1 MSQLLTLS
9 RAARLA
15 GVSRGEL
22 QKQIRELA
30 FETFEGKIAVEDLLR
45 AYPEVDIDHDPTL
58 ERLER
63 IKASTRPKSRYTDHW
78 MPEPDVLMARL
89 HDFQHVL
96 TRTKSTLNSMEELL
110 AEVTQQVQSMA
121 HANDQELRAD
131 VARLGE
137 RLQNSLEK
145 AQTTTDRKAELFAK
159 DALLRLIAVSARLLP
174 SGHEFYV
181 EGKDSL
187 LEAALRA
194 GLRLDYGCSS
204 GNCGSCKVRVLQG
217 RVSKLR
223 DHDYV
228 LSARE
233 KEEGYCLA
241 CSNTAVSDVLLE
253 AREALTAAD
262 LPYQEIRCLMRK
274 TESVSEELHLLH
286 VQTPR
291 TKTLRFMAGQRVKMT
306 LEDGQQRELAV
317 ASCPCD
323 GRNLQF
329 LVRRRPGDD
338 FVAALLARGKGQMLL
353 IEGPKGEFLL
363 EEEALEPA
371 VFVAVGD
378 GFAAIK
384 SLIEHAIAI
393 DNAIGMH
400 LFRIDMVPHGSLLG
414 NLCRSWDDAL
424 DNFVYRRLE
433 PDVSP
438 VDVLTAVA
446 GACGDL
452 AKSRLYLAAPA
463 EWSHAFVAAALEQ
476 GVPDENIRVIPIDT
490 H

>member
-1 MSQLLTLS
+1 MPQLLSLS

-22 QKQIRELA
+22 QKQIRKLA
-30 FETFEGKIAVEDLLR
+30 LETFEGRIAVEDLLR
-45 AYPEVDIDHDPTL
+45 AYPDVDIDYDPVL
-58 ERLER
+58 ERVAR
-63 IKASTRPKSRYTDHW
+63 IKANTRPKSRYTDHW

-110 AEVTQQVQSMA
+110 AEVTEQLQSMA
-121 HANDQELRAD
+121 NSNDQELRPE
-131 VARLGE
+131 VARLGG
-137 RLQNSLEK
+137 RLQHSLDK
-145 AQTTTDRKAELFAK
+145 ARTTTDRKAELFAK
-159 DALLRLIAVSARLLP
+159 DAMLRLVAVNARLMP
-174 SGHEFYV
+174 SGHEFFV
-181 EGKDSL
+181 EGRDSL

-194 GLRLDYGCSS
+194 GLHLDYGCSS

-217 RVSKLR
+217 RVSKVR
-223 DHDYV
+223 EHDYV
-228 LSARE
+228 LSTRE
-233 KEEGYCLA
+233 QEEGYCLA

-262 LPYQEIRCLMRK
+262 LPHQEIRCRVHK
-274 TESVSEELHLLH
+274 TETVSEGLNLLH

-291 TKTLRFMAGQRVKMT
+291 TKTLRFMAGQRVNVT
-306 LEDGQQRELAV
+306 LEDGQQRELPV

-338 FVAALLARGKGQMLL
+338 FADALLDKGKGQMFL
-353 IEGPKGEFLL
+353 IEGPTGDYLL
-363 EEEALEPA
+363 EEEALDPA
-371 VFVAVGD
+371 VFLAVGD

-400 LFRIDMVPHGSLLG
+400 LFRVDTVPHGSLLG

-433 PDVSP
+433 PDASP
-438 VDVLTAVA
+438 VDVLKAVA
-446 GACGDL
+446 GSCGDL

-476 GVPDENIRVIPIDT
+476 GVPDATIRVIPIDSY
-490 H
+490 

>member
-22 QKQIRELA
+22 QKKIRKLA
-30 FETFEGKIAVEDLLR
+30 FETFEGQIAVEDLLR
-45 AYPEVDIDHDPTL
+45 AYPDVDIDYDPVL
-58 ERLER
+58 ERVAR

-78 MPEPDVLMARL
+78 MPEPEVLMARL

-110 AEVTQQVQSMA
+110 AEATEQLQSMA
-121 HANDQELRAD
+121 RANDRELRAE
-131 VARLGE
+131 VARLGD
-137 RLQNSLEK
+137 RLRHSLDK
-145 AQTTTDRKAELFAK
+145 ARTTTDRKAELFAK
-159 DALLRLIAVSARLLP
+159 DAMLRLIAVSARLMP
-174 SGHEFYV
+174 SGHEFFV

-194 GLRLDYGCSS
+194 GLHLDYGCSS

-223 DHDYV
+223 EHDYV

-233 KEEGYCLA
+233 QEEGYCLA

-253 AREALTAAD
+253 AREALTGAD
-262 LPYQEIRCLMRK
+262 LPHQEIRCLVHK
-274 TESVSEELHLLH
+274 TEAVSEGLNLLH

-291 TKTLRFMAGQRVKMT
+291 TKTLRFMAGQRVSIT
-306 LEDGQQRELAV
+306 LEDGQHRELAV

-329 LVRRRPGDD
+329 LVRKRPGDD
-338 FVAALLARGKGQMLL
+338 FVDVLLARGKGQTLL
-353 IEGPKGEFLL
+353 IEGPEGNFLL

-371 VFVAVGD
+371 IFVAVGD

-384 SLIEHAIAI
+384 SMIEHAIAI
-393 DNAIGMH
+393 ENAIGMH
-400 LFRIDMVPHGSLLG
+400 LFRVDKVPPGSLLG

-424 DNFVYRRLE
+424 DNFIYRRLE
-433 PDVSP
+433 PDASP
-438 VDVLTAVA
+438 GAVLKAVA
-446 GACGDL
+446 DSCGDL
-452 AKSRLYLAAPA
+452 AKSRLYVAAPA
-463 EWSHAFVAAALEQ
+463 GWTEAFVAGALDQGALEQ
-476 GVPDENIRVIPIDT
+476 HIRVDSPD
-490 H
+490 